1 MNKNLIELC
10 NFTKY
15 LAKKG
20 LISGSE
26 GNLSIRDKYGFWITP
41 SGRIKELL
49 KPADFCFINWKG
61 EVIKGNPSIEWGM
74 HYKIYLKN
82 HSVNAIVHTHPLY
95 TLLLDFSGFKFKEFE
110 FPEAEFILKEIAVM
124 PYFQPGSEALWE
136 FSSNLARSYKIII
149 LSKHGAITCGKT
161 LEEAVNLSLILEK
174 ISQLEYF
181 KNRR

>member
-1 MNKNLIELC
+1 MIA
-10 NFTKY
+10 T
-15 LAKKG
+15 A
-20 LISGSE
+20 
-26 GNLSIRDKYGFWITP
+26 
-41 SGRIKELL
+41 
-49 KPADFCFINWKG
+49 
-61 EVIKGNPSIEWGM
+61 
-74 HYKIYLKN
+74 
-82 HSVNAIVHTHPLY
+82 
-95 TLLLDFSGFKFKEFE
+95 GFKFKEFE

-136 FSSNLARSYKIII
+136 FSSNLARSYKVII